1 MASSLAGL
9 RALARQQTPG
19 KRRPFLRA
27 LADTLLD
34 PSSELNPDQRELL
47 EGVID
52 TALGAAD
59 DSARQEFVARL
70 EDGPSIA
77 PRETVAA
84 RAAARPLD
92 QVINLIAVGNLPLRD
107 AVIELADADRVVD
120 LAMLMCGS
128 IGCDGFISD
137 LVAPNEEPLMRT
149 CRAALL
155 DLNAFSAVLAPAPPP
170 PPSVLRRRCRPP
182 AARLPGPPR
191 RSRPGRAG
199 TRTAA
204 ARPASRE
211 VGAPSSRVLPL
222 LLAAPSIL
230 PTYAL
235 IPSS

>member
-9 RALARQQTPG
+9 QALARQQTPG

-34 PSSELNPDQRELL
+34 PSSELSHDQRELL
-47 EGVID
+47 EAVID

-70 EDGPSIA
+70 ENSPPIA
-77 PRETVAA
+77 PHETAAA
-84 RAAARPLD
+84 RAAVRPLD
-92 QVINLIAVGNLPLRD
+92 EVISLVAVGNLPLCD

-137 LVAPNEEPLMRT
+137 LIAPNEEPLMRT

-155 DLNAFSAVLAPAPPP
+155 DLNAFSAVLR
-170 PPSVLRRRCRPP
+170 LRRRHHPPFSADDVAAWLRAYQALPEPRPP
-182 AARLPGPPR
+182 RGLH
-191 RSRPGRAG
+191 RPK
-199 TRTAA
+199 
-204 ARPASRE
+204 
-211 VGAPSSRVLPL
+211 
-222 LLAAPSIL
+222 
-230 PTYAL
+230 
-235 IPSS
+235 

>member
-9 RALARQQTPG
+9 QALARQQTPG

-34 PSSELNPDQRELL
+34 PSSELSHDQRELL

-70 EDGPSIA
+70 ESPPMVPFETAATRASA
-77 PRETVAA
+77 P
-84 RAAARPLD
+84 PLD
-92 QVINLIAVGNLPLRD
+92 EVINLIALGNLPLCE

-128 IGCDGFISD
+128 IGCDGFIRD
-137 LVAPNEEPLMRT
+137 LVAPSEELLMRT

-155 DLNAFSAVLAPAPPP
+155 DLNAFSAVLR
-170 PPSVLRRRCRPP
+170 LRRRHHPFAADDVGRLLRAYQAFP
-182 AARLPGPPR
+182 AAAEPAKPEPEPRNPPQGLR
-191 RSRPGRAG
+191 RPK
-199 TRTAA
+199 
-204 ARPASRE
+204 
-211 VGAPSSRVLPL
+211 
-222 LLAAPSIL
+222 
-230 PTYAL
+230 
-235 IPSS
+235 